1 MPCKGI
7 KVAKTS
13 CKFSIL
19 MLDASKEEGYQGK
32 VFFSILL
39 LMLSRQKV
47 AKESCYSAILLLRAS
62 CFQRHNKV
70 AQSTGHRSRV
80 KSLRR
85 EAPLA

>member
-1 MPCKGI
+1 MP
-7 KVAKTS
+7 
-13 CKFSIL
+13 
-19 MLDASKEEGYQGK
+19 DASKEEGYQGK
-32 VFFSILL
+32 VFLSILL

-47 AKESCYSAILLLRAS
+47 AKESCYSAMLLLRAS

-70 AQSTGHRSRV
+70 AQATGHRSRV